1 MRLALLIEYFGKSFH
16 GSQYQVGVRT
26 VQQDLESALSTYARC
41 AVTAVFAG
49 RTDTGVHASG
59 QVVHVEWPED
69 QVDIRRFCWALNGIL
84 AKDISIVDASVVP
97 DDFHARRSA
106 IEREY
111 VYRILNRPQRSPLLK
126 NTHYFVR
133 MPLDTKAMKAATGM
147 LLGQHDFS
155 GFKSS
160 NSDTSSTV
168 CEITRA
174 DLLKL
179 GEGRLEFWIAADHF
193 VYNMVRIIVGTLI
206 EIGLGKM
213 QPESMREAL
222 TTGCR
227 DLAGPT
233 APAWGLVL
241 NSVKYPD
248 RFELF
253 KDLFDSSKSEFALGE
268 QSKG

>member
-26 VQQDLESALSTYARC
+26 VQSDLESALSTLARSP
-41 AVTAVFAG
+41 VTALFSG
-49 RTDTGVHASG
+49 RTDTGVHAAG
-59 QVVHVEWPED
+59 QVVHCEWPENE
-69 QVDIRRFCWALNGIL
+69 VDIKRFCWALNGIL
-84 AKDISIVDASVVP
+84 KKDLSVVDACVVTNE
-97 DDFHARRSA
+97 FHARRSA

-133 MPLDTKAMKAATGM
+133 APLDTETMKAAAGV
-147 LLGQHDFS
+147 LLGLHDFS

-160 NSDTSSTV
+160 NSDNSSTE
-168 CEITRA
+168 CEIRRA

-213 QPESMREAL
+213 QPEAMGDAL
-222 TTGCR
+222 AGKAR

-233 APAWGLVL
+233 APAWGLTL
-241 NSVKYPD
+241 NSVKYPEA
-248 RFELF
+248 F
-253 KDLFDSSKSEFALGE
+253 DLFDNSKIQMGSQF
-268 QSKG
+268 